1 MLRQPGHPSAFRLH
15 PSFGKWC
22 AIAVV
27 LVTPGSFVVLPAI
40 WLVRNWHLVK
50 KLEDRLDWGEMREG
64 Y

>member
-1 MLRQPGHPSAFRLH
+1 MLRHPVSLSPAQL
-15 PSFGKWC
+15 GKWC

-40 WLVRNWHLVK
+40 WVVRNWHLVK
-50 KLEDRLDWGEMREG
+50 KLEDRLDWGEIREG